1 MNLNVDVIIKRF
13 EEAHVSLHFRESFEI
28 YQVNHLTRFKVWII
42 V

>member
-13 EEAHVSLHFRESFEI
+13 KEAHVSLHFRGSFEI
-28 YQVNHLTRFKVWII
+28 YQVNNLTRLKVWVI